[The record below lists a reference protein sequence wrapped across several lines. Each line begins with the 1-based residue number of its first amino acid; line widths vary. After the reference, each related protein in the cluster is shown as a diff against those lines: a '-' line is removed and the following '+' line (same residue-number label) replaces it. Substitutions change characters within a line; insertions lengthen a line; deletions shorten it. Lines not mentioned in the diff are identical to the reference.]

1 MKKIQ
6 LSILLPFI
14 GSLSTPAWADQTE
27 TAPTTSNAMQ
37 LQEVVVSATRTEA
50 SIASIPGSVQV
61 INQEQITQQTGAGRR
76 VSDILGQLVPGIS
89 PSTGGMSNFGQ
100 TLRGR
105 NTLVLIDGVSQN
117 ATRDNFRQ
125 LNSIAPESIERIEVI
140 SGASSVYGAGASGGI
155 INIITKRNNGEDLA
169 FSSKIGLTSGNNLNK
184 KGFAYDVFQSATGR
198 KDALD
203 WYVSAN
209 GVQRNDQFDGNGHRI
224 PQDTSQG
231 SNMDTQTYDLQGR
244 FGYELDADKKI
255 SLSLQDYK
263 DQQDTDYTKN
273 PRITSEAV
281 AVKGLD
287 LDDQPF
293 THNQA
298 VNLNYTDKDFYG
310 QGLQVESYW
319 RRADALFFPDLSR
332 GKAGISDNN
341 SVQDV
346 YGLRAAIESAMPDI
360 GPATGTLVWGADY
373 NHETSTQRGDQY
385 RVNGLSYTKT
395 GTTFEMGPDIA
406 TTNKAIFG
414 QLSYDIGDWT
424 LRGGV
429 RREWIDSEISDSIAY
444 GEIVQTGN
452 RATLPGGTLKYNDT
466 LYNLGAV
473 YHLSENQDVFVNFS
487 QGFSLPDIQR
497 FLRDVN
503 STYDIQ
509 KLNAQAL
516 KVNSYELGWRGNWD
530 KWQAS
535 VTAYENTSDVTQ
547 FYDANDRVLRL
558 INQKERVRG
567 AETSLTYNVTDQW
580 SVGGTYAYAKGETN
594 QNGKWIDLPA
604 TRISP
609 AKTTAFVGFN
619 RDDYNLRLQAMRLAD
634 YNAAF
639 KDNNGRDIQGYTLFD
654 LLGSVALPVGRL
666 EGGIYNLANRNY
678 QNMFAQAN
686 ARAPYPNAEGR
697 TFSVSYAVDW

>member
-27 TAPTTSNAMQ
+27 PAPTTPNAMQ
-37 LQEVVVSATRTEA
+37 LQEVVVSATRSEA

-61 INQEQITQQTGAGRR
+61 INQEQITRQTGAGRR

-117 ATRDNFRQ
+117 STRDNFRQ
-125 LNSIAPESIERIEVI
+125 LNSIAPESIERIEVV

-169 FSSKIGLTSGNNLNK
+169 FRSKIGLTSGNNLNK

-209 GVQRNDQFDGNGHRI
+209 GVQRNDQFDGNGRRI

-231 SNMDTQTYDLQGR
+231 SNMDTDTYDLQGR

-263 DQQDTDYTKN
+263 DQQDTHYTKN

-332 GKAGISDNN
+332 GRAGISDNN

-395 GTTFEMGPDIA
+395 GTTFEMGPDIT

-473 YHLSENQDVFVNFS
+473 YHLSENQDVFANFS

-567 AETSLTYNVTDQW
+567 AETTLTYNVTDQW

-609 AKTTAFVGFN
+609 AKTTAFVGYD
-619 RDDYNLRLQAMRLAD
+619 RGDYNLRLQGMRLANYD
-634 YNAAF
+634 AAF
-639 KDNNGRDIQGYTLFD
+639 DDNNGRDIKGYTLFD

-666 EGGIYNLANRNY
+666 EGGVYNLTNRNY

-697 TFSVSYAVDW
+697 TFSLSYAVDW